1 MYANSISTISTMF
14 NPMFNIF
21 LVQKQQLSQAIALFS
36 FFVLKFLSFVSK
48 YVLSIKATSPHE
60 GNLRVEGIGKTGT
73 QLFCIIC

>member
-14 NPMFNIF
+14 NLMINIF

-60 GNLRVEGIGKTGT
+60 GNLRVERIGKTGT